1 MSQETEVADAHEPPG
16 KHVQEKAPQ
25 ELLYRQGQEALLVSV
40 GGVSPAK
47 GDLVTDQRDETMV
60 GDSNAMGVGA
70 QIVKDIFWPPEGRF
84 AVDDPVPTEE
94 WAQERGES
102 LGRGE
107 RLQLAVEAQLALGE
121 GLFQSGDELA
131 PKDSPEHLDGKK
143 EAIARGDPALV
154 IGRETTG
161 RNDTMQMGMR
171 LEFLTPGMEH
181 AEEADFGAEMAGI
194 ARHFEQRFGTGPE

>member
-1 MSQETEVADAHEPPG
+1 ME
-16 KHVQEKAPQ
+16 EKTSQ
-25 ELLYRQGQEALLVSV
+25 ELLHGQGHEALLVAV

-47 GDLVTDQRDETMV
+47 GDLVACQGNEAMV
-60 GDSNAMGVGA
+60 GNRDAMGVGA

-102 LGRGE
+102 LGRSE

-131 PKDSPEHLDGKK
+131 PKDPCQDRDGKK
-143 EAIARGDPALV
+143 EAATGFEPAV
-154 IGRETTG
+154 VVGREPAGGEHTMDVRMMLELLVPG
-161 RNDTMQMGMR
+161 VEDT
-171 LEFLTPGMEH
+171 
-181 AEEADFGAEMAGI
+181 EEADLCTQMAGMASNFEQGLGAGAE
-194 ARHFEQRFGTGPE
+194 Q